1 MKGVSF
7 YKNCG
12 AASVGVL
19 QGNLVLS
26 TEFSNVNWPTCEEF
40 LLSVGI
46 RVLETL
52 YGGQFTLSSQLV
64 KPN

>member
-46 RVLETL
+46 
-52 YGGQFTLSSQLV
+52 
-64 KPN
+64 

>member
-1 MKGVSF
+1 M
-7 YKNCG
+7 
-12 AASVGVL
+12 SVGVL

-26 TEFSNVNWPTCEEF
+26 AEFSNVNWPTCEEF

-52 YGGQFTLSSQLV
+52 YGGQFTLSSELV